1 MVATRK
7 VDVAEPPDG
16 TLTGLGMKLRVLL
29 GGQPVEPRVT
39 FPLKPFIDFRVS
51 VYLAVPPGN
60 TEVAVGLEE
69 IEKSGAITTRVTVV
83 VFVRVPSVPWIVNVY
98 VPPGVVLV
106 VWTVKLELAAGGTM
120 TDVGLNVQV
129 LPVGQPALTL
139 RLTVLLYPFK
149 GVTVTV

>member
-16 TLTGLGMKLRVLL
+16 TLTGLGMKLQVLL

-39 FPLKPFIDFRVS
+39 FPLKPFSDFRVS

-83 VFVRVPSVPWIVNVY
+83 VCVRVPSVPRIVNV
-98 VPPGVVLV
+98 
-106 VWTVKLELAAGGTM
+106 
-120 TDVGLNVQV
+120 
-129 LPVGQPALTL
+129 
-139 RLTVLLYPFK
+139 
-149 GVTVTV
+149 